1 MSYRW
6 HFSSQSVF
14 QNYFKIP
21 ILTCNLISL
30 QVNENPCLFC
40 TLYCSKHSESHRFR
54 WRTSHTL
61 KFSKGDF
68 SGSSHTL
75 SLLLP
80 SQALVSS
87 QANPQTG
94 RLNMLFLFSKYININ
109 SKLVRK
115 IKSVLISSKIIS
127 FNPHPFKNSHV
138 NKAFYKI

>member
-1 MSYRW
+1 MSHRR

-14 QNYFKIP
+14 QNYFAMP
-21 ILTCNLISL
+21 ALACNLFSL
-30 QVNENPCLFC
+30 QVNENPGLLCPVL
-40 TLYCSKHSESHRFR
+40 LKALRKPQIEG
-54 WRTSHTL
+54 RTSHTL
-61 KFSKGDF
+61 KFSRGEF

-94 RLNMLFLFSKYININ
+94 RLNMFFLFSKYIKIN

-127 FNPHPFKNSHV
+127 FNPHRFKNSDV
-138 NKAFYKI
+138 KNAFYKI